1 MRLVFIGPPGAG
13 KGTQAKMLRDHYKI
27 AHISTGDML
36 RDRIATGTPTGLKAR
51 PFVESGGLVPD
62 GIIVEMVVERLA
74 EPDCSTGFLFDGFP
88 RTLAQA
94 AALDDTLRTTG
105 QDLDAV
111 VLLDVDDDELV
122 RRLGSRWTC
131 GNTDCRAVYN
141 LVTQPPKL
149 AGKCDRCGNSLIQR
163 EDDKPETI
171 RTRLQKYHQQTAP
184 VVEYYRQQGLLRT
197 VPGTGTVD
205 EIQRNIRASLGD

>member
-13 KGTQAKMLRDHYKI
+13 KGTQAKLLRDHYRI

-36 RDRIATGTPTGLKAR
+36 RDRIAAGTPTGLKAK

-62 GIIVEMVVERLA
+62 SIIVEMVTERLA

-94 AALDDTLRTTG
+94 AALNEALRTIH
-105 QDLDAV
+105 QELDAV
-111 VLLDVDDDELV
+111 VLQDVEDDELV

-131 GNTDCRAVYN
+131 SNQDCREVYN
-141 LVTQPPKL
+141 VVTQPPTV
-149 AGKCDRCGNSLIQR
+149 AGKCDRCGYSLIQR
-163 EDDKPETI
+163 DDDRPETI

-184 VVEYYRQQGLLRT
+184 VVEYYRQKGLLRT
-197 VPGTGTVD
+197 VSGKGTVD
-205 EIQRNIRASLGD
+205 EIQRTIRATVGD

>member
-1 MRLVFIGPPGAG
+1 L
-13 KGTQAKMLRDHYKI
+13 LRDHYRI

-36 RDRIATGTPTGLKAR
+36 RDRIAAATPTGLKAK

-62 GIIVEMVVERLA
+62 SIIVEMVTERLA

-94 AALDDTLRTTG
+94 AALNEALGTIR

-111 VLLDVDDDELV
+111 VLLDAEDDELV

-131 GNTDCRAVYN
+131 SNSDCRAVYN
-141 LVTQPPKL
+141 VVTQPPKE
-149 AGKCDRCGNSLIQR
+149 AGTCDRCGHSLIQR

-171 RTRLQKYHQQTAP
+171 RTRLNKYHQQTAP

-197 VPGTGTVD
+197 VFGSGTVD
-205 EIQRNIRASLGD
+205 EIQRNIRAALGD

>member
-13 KGTQAKMLRDHYKI
+13 KGTQAKLLRDHYRI

-36 RDRIATGTPTGLKAR
+36 RDRIAAGTPTGRKAK
-51 PFVESGGLVPD
+51 PYVESGSLVPD
-62 GIIVEMVVERLA
+62 SIIIEMVAERLA
-74 EPDCSTGFLFDGFP
+74 EPDCSAGFLFDGFP

-94 AALDDTLRTTG
+94 AALNDALRTIR
-105 QDLDAV
+105 QELNAV
-111 VLLDVDDDELV
+111 VLLDVQDEELV

-131 GNTDCRAVYN
+131 SNGACNTAYN
-141 LVTQPPKL
+141 LISKPPRVT
-149 AGKCDRCGNSLIQR
+149 GKCDACGQTLMQR

-184 VVEYYRQQGLLRT
+184 VVVFYRKNGLVRS
-197 VPGTGTVD
+197 VSGMGTVE
-205 EIQRNIRASLGD
+205 EIQRSIRAALGA